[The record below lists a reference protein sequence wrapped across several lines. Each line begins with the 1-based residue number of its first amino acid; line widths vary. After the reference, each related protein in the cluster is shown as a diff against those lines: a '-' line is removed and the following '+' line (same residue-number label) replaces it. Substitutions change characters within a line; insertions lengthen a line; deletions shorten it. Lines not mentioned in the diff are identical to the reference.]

1 MKRKPM
7 SSTGPKACTAAPRFG
22 RNSLRFLPCLIIV
35 SVLSLIILPL

>member
-7 SSTGPKACTAAPRFG
+7 SSSGPKACTAAPRFG
-22 RNSLRFLPCLIIV
+22 RNSLRFLPCLII